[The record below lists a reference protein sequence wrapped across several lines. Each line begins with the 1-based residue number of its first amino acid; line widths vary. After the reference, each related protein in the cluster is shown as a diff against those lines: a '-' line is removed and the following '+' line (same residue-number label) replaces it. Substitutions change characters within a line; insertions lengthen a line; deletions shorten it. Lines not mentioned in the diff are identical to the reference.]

1 MHKRS
6 SNPRPGLIASAAV
19 RAVALIL
26 AVLTALAV
34 VGAVHAATVPPW
46 SGSGAAAMT
55 TSSSSTRRTPADGNR
70 YLVQLRAG
78 LTDAEFR
85 QHLTWAAATVFNAT
99 ATSGPATDG
108 DLPVVDGGSVSSDD
122 PPRTRWRY
130 RGLVHTYN
138 IRPRRNYTS
147 GRRRARLSARAP
159 VTLVAGKDPAPIRGY
174 AAVLRSAR
182 AVALLRARPE
192 VAIVERD
199 APVKLNGW
207 QGTPWV
213 QVGNTVYQAPLPAGG
228 WGLARISARSKPAVT
243 ATSAGQYAFM
253 ARAGVGVD
261 VYVLD
266 TGVFQQHSDFGGRA
280 ILGVNLVNEAD
291 GDLNGHGTFVAS
303 VMAGTNY
310 GVAKNANIID
320 VKVLNAAGSGFWSTV
335 VAAINWV
342 VNRATSTGRP
352 SIINMSI
359 SGDFSTFLNNAIT
372 AATQANVHVVVA
384 AGNSAAD
391 ACVKSPSSCSAAV
404 VVGSM
409 SRLDTISSFSN
420 YGNCVTLF
428 APGEAVL
435 GASTVGVNA
444 SKLMSGTSMAAPQA
458 AGVIAQLLAQFNVGV
473 PLTKEYLVRTATTA
487 MLTGLPANS
496 TSPNA
501 ILYSDP
507 GLLTLANA
515 SAVLFS

>member
-1 MHKRS
+1 
-6 SNPRPGLIASAAV
+6 
-19 RAVALIL
+19 
-26 AVLTALAV
+26 
-34 VGAVHAATVPPW
+34 
-46 SGSGAAAMT
+46 MT
-55 TSSSSTRRTPADGNR
+55 STSTSSTRSTPAVGNR

-78 LTDAEFR
+78 LTDSEFR
-85 QHLTWAAATVFNAT
+85 HHLAWAAANVFNVSAT
-99 ATSGPATDG
+99 TGPATDG

-138 IRPRRNYTS
+138 IRPQRNYTS
-147 GRRRARLSARAP
+147 GRRRGTRRTRLNARAP

-192 VAIVERD
+192 VAMVERD
-199 APVKLNGW
+199 AAVKLNGW
-207 QGTPWV
+207 QGTPWT
-213 QVGNTVYQAPLPAGG
+213 QVGSTVYQAPLATSA
-228 WGLARISARSKPAVT
+228 WGLARISARSKPAIT

-253 ARAGVGVD
+253 TRAGAGVD

-266 TGVFQQHSDFGGRA
+266 TGVFSQHSDFGGRA
-280 ILGVNLVNEAD
+280 ILGVNLVNETD

-409 SRLDTISSFSN
+409 SRFDTISAFSN
-420 YGNCVTLF
+420 YGKCVTLF

-435 GASTVGVNA
+435 GASTLGVNA
-444 SKLMSGTSMAAPQA
+444 TKLMSGTSMAAPHA

-487 MLTGLPANS
+487 MLTGLPSNS

>member
-1 MHKRS
+1 
-6 SNPRPGLIASAAV
+6 
-19 RAVALIL
+19 
-26 AVLTALAV
+26 
-34 VGAVHAATVPPW
+34 
-46 SGSGAAAMT
+46 
-55 TSSSSTRRTPADGNR
+55 
-70 YLVQLRAG
+70 
-78 LTDAEFR
+78 
-85 QHLTWAAATVFNAT
+85 
-99 ATSGPATDG
+99 
-108 DLPVVDGGSVSSDD
+108 
-122 PPRTRWRY
+122 
-130 RGLVHTYN
+130 
-138 IRPRRNYTS
+138 
-147 GRRRARLSARAP
+147 
-159 VTLVAGKDPAPIRGY
+159 
-174 AAVLRSAR
+174 
-182 AVALLRARPE
+182 
-192 VAIVERD
+192 
-199 APVKLNGW
+199 
-207 QGTPWV
+207 
-213 QVGNTVYQAPLPAGG
+213 
-228 WGLARISARSKPAVT
+228 
-243 ATSAGQYAFM
+243 M
-253 ARAGVGVD
+253 ARGGAGVD

-280 ILGVNLVNEAD
+280 ILGVNLVDEND

-303 VMAGTNY
+303 VMAGTNF

-320 VKVLNAAGSGFWSTV
+320 VKVLNSAGSGFWSTV

-384 AGNSAAD
+384 AGNSATD
-391 ACVKSPSSCSAAV
+391 ACVKSPSSCSDAV
-404 VVGSM
+404 VVGSI
-409 SRLDTISSFSN
+409 SRTDTISSFSN
-420 YGNCVTLF
+420 YGKCVTLF

-435 GASTVGVNA
+435 GASTLGVNA
-444 SKLMSGTSMAAPQA
+444 TKLMSGTSMAAPHA

-473 PLTKEYLVRTATTA
+473 PLTKEYLVRTTTKA